1 MRFRQLKRQRVR
13 WAFLADFPGRARW
26 SLCPRKG
33 KPPLCRLARRIPV
46 RPCSG
51 RRGRSRA
58 PCEPFKLPGSCATTN
73 QTIRRVGYVSESLR
87 QNRTCDCLLGARA
100 ACPHSEGPR
109 PTPSCDCG
117 RSSRAPW
124 HRDFPRS
131 EAHGHDPRRKCCI
144 PLMPASP
151 WRSVCGDCESVSI
164 ERQ

>member
-58 PCEPFKLPGSCATTN
+58 PCEPFKLPGSCAQ
-73 QTIRRVGYVSESLR
+73 QTKQYVV
-87 QNRTCDCLLGARA
+87 LGMSVSHCGKTARA
-100 ACPHSEGPR
+100 TA
-109 PTPSCDCG
+109 
-117 RSSRAPW
+117 SSAREQPVRTVRAPGLRRLAIAAA
-124 HRDFPRS
+124 HLVRLGTETSPVQKRMDMIRGENAVFP
-131 EAHGHDPRRKCCI
+131 
-144 PLMPASP
+144 
-151 WRSVCGDCESVSI
+151 
-164 ERQ
+164 